1 MKKLVQFGAVFVM
14 LALAL
19 FISLGT
25 YDVQA
30 QNENSKS
37 RFEKLEL
44 FSKIMFLIETQYY
57 REVDPKRLLHGA
69 IRGMMHTLDPHSAFL
84 DEDVFVKIQEDTRGE
99 FGGLG
104 IEVTMKDGILIIITP
119 IDDTP
124 AFKAGIKPGDR
135 IIEID
140 YENMVGAT
148 LEEAVEKM
156 RGRTGTVIKLGISRD
171 GVEGITTYE
180 IKREVIKV
188 EPVKSELVQ
197 DNYLYLRLTQF
208 QRRSTDS
215 VVKAIKKYQR
225 QTRNTGGL
233 KGIILDL
240 RSNPGGLLDEA
251 VSLSSVFM
259 KEGPVVSTEGRDT
272 SQREVRLVAQ
282 TGHKE
287 LDIPLVVLINGASA
301 SASEIVAGALQDA
314 KRAMIM
320 GTRSFG
326 KGSVQTVAK
335 VDETQGVKLTVAQY
349 LTPLGRRIQAV
360 GIEPDIEV
368 HEVEG
373 RWIEDHMLERQYV
386 REEDLRNHLTA
397 TIESPEEKERR
408 LNREKLQRQQRA
420 ARLERMRQ
428 QREKGTSETT
438 EPTRPQVAS
447 EDYLVLQAIKT
458 MQSYEVF
465 RLIKEK

>member
-1 MKKLVQFGAVFVM
+1 MKKLMKYAGVFICMMMCFSLISGPHGAQVQNDE
-14 LALAL
+14 
-19 FISLGT
+19 T
-25 YDVQA
+25 
-30 QNENSKS
+30 KS

-57 REVDPKRLLHGA
+57 REVDTKRLLHGA
-69 IRGMMHTLDPHSAFL
+69 IRGMMQTLDPHSGFL
-84 DEDVFVKIQEDTRGE
+84 DEEVFVKIQEDTQGE

-104 IEVTMKDGILIIITP
+104 IEVTMKDGVLIIITP
-119 IDDTP
+119 IEDTP
-124 AFKAGIKPGDR
+124 AYKAGIKPGDR

-156 RGRTGTVIKLGISRD
+156 RGRAGSVIKLGISRD
-171 GVEGITTYE
+171 GVEGIKTYE

-188 EPVKSELVQ
+188 EPVKAELVQ
-197 DNYLYLRLTQF
+197 DHYLVLRLTQF
-208 QRRSTDS
+208 QRRSTES
-215 VVKAIKKYQR
+215 VVKAIKKFQR
-225 QTRNTGGL
+225 QTQKSGGI

-259 KEGPVVSTEGRDT
+259 KEGPVVSTEGRDP
-272 SQREVRLVAQ
+272 SQREVRMVAQ

-287 LDIPLVVLINGASA
+287 LDIPLIVLINGASA

-335 VDETQGVKLTVAQY
+335 VDDTQGVKLTVAQY

-360 GIEPDIEV
+360 GIEPDLEINEF
-368 HEVEG
+368 EG
-373 RWIEDHMLERQYV
+373 RWVEEHMLEREYI

-397 TIESPEEKERR
+397 TIETPEEKDRR
-408 LNREKLQRQQRA
+408 LEREKQQRQQRA
-420 ARLERMRQ
+420 IRLEKIRAQ
-428 QREKGTSETT
+428 KEKGLDQAIADSSA
-438 EPTRPQVAS
+438 QSAS
-447 EDYLVLQAIKT
+447 EDFLVLQAIKT
-458 MQSYEVF
+458 MRAYDVF
-465 RLIKEK
+465 KLIKEK

>member
-1 MKKLVQFGAVFVM
+1 MKKLTKFVAVFM
-14 LALAL
+14 ILTMSMSI
-19 FISLGT
+19 FSKT
-25 YDVQA
+25 DVA
-30 QNENSKS
+30 EKQNDTSQS

-57 REVDPKRLLHGA
+57 REVDTKRLLHGA
-69 IRGMMHTLDPHSAFL
+69 IRGMMQTLDPHSGFL
-84 DEDVFVKIQEDTRGE
+84 DEEVFEKIQEDTRGE

-104 IEVTMKDGILIIITP
+104 IEVTMKDGVLIIITP

-156 RGRTGTVIKLGISRD
+156 RGRAGTVIKLGISRD
-171 GVEGITTYE
+171 GVEGVKTYD
-180 IKREVIKV
+180 IKREVIKI
-188 EPVKSELVQ
+188 EPVKAELVQ
-197 DNYLYLRLTQF
+197 DNYLVLRLTQF
-208 QRRSTDS
+208 QRRSTES
-215 VVKAIKKYQR
+215 VVKAIQKYQR
-225 QTRNTGGL
+225 QTRKTGGL
-233 KGIILDL
+233 KGILLDL

-251 VSLSSVFM
+251 VSLSSVFL
-259 KEGPVVSTEGRDT
+259 KDGIVVSTEGRDT
-272 SQREVRLVAQ
+272 SQREVRHVAQ

-287 LDIPLVVLINGASA
+287 LDVPLIVLINGASA

-360 GIEPDIEV
+360 GIEPDIKVNEI
-368 HEVEG
+368 EG
-373 RWIEDHMLERQYV
+373 RWLEDHMLERQYV

-397 TIESPEEKERR
+397 TIETPEEQERR
-408 LNREKLQRQQRA
+408 LEREKTQRQERA
-420 ARLERMRQ
+420 LRLEKI
-428 QREKGTSETT
+428 REQKDNESSDEMD
-438 EPTRPQVAS
+438 RSAPQAAS
-447 EDYLVLQAIKT
+447 EDFLVLQAIKT
-458 MQSYEVF
+458 MKAYDVF
-465 RLIKEK
+465 KLIKEK